1 MKISKGELF
10 KVVSSVSFKH
20 DGADAPR
27 KLRLP
32 VKNAGWVTTKDHE
45 PGIKL
50 MNSGG
55 YLVVAECSALQNIE
69 ICPHCC
75 LMYGK
80 PFNKCEQ
87 CKNHVSFT

>member
-1 MKISKGELF
+1 MKIPKGEVF
-10 KVVSSVSFKH
+10 KVVSSVTFKH
-20 DGADAPR
+20 D
-27 KLRLP
+27 RLP
-32 VKNAGWVTTKDHE
+32 AKNAGWVTTKDHE

-69 ICPHCC
+69 ICSHCC

-80 PFNKCEQ
+80 TFNKCEH